1 MALQDRYWYPCFAQS
16 LIALSKK
23 KVVVDIGTYARFY
36 GMPQDIRPLF
46 GDNYKAV
53 GIVNNTDL
61 DYVASI
67 YEMPFLDC
75 YADGV
80 ICLQVFEHLQ
90 EPFKAAD
97 EIYRIMTPGG
107 EALITVPFMEPKHGQ
122 KSGGDFFR
130 YTDEGL
136 RYVFKKFSKIEIM
149 PQGGGCAYRL
159 ALFPRLFQMFDN
171 RIGMKIIKRLD
182 ALTSSQTTRNWM
194 VNLIK

>member
-1 MALQDRYWYPCFAQS
+1 MALQDRYWYPLFAQS

-36 GMPQDIRPLF
+36 GMPPAIRAHF

-53 GIVNNTDL
+53 GLADNTGL

-67 YEMPFLDC
+67 YKLPFPDF

-80 ICLQVFEHLQ
+80 MCLQVFEHLQ

-97 EIYRIMTPGG
+97 ELYRIMASGG

-122 KSGGDFFR
+122 RSGGDFFR

-136 RYVFKKFSKIEIM
+136 RYLFKKFSKIEIT
-149 PQGGGCAYRL
+149 PQGGGFYYRL
-159 ALFPRLFQMFDN
+159 ALFPRLFRMFDN
-171 RIGMKIIKRLD
+171 KTGMKLIKRLD
-182 ALTSSQTTRNWM
+182 ALTSYQTTRNWM